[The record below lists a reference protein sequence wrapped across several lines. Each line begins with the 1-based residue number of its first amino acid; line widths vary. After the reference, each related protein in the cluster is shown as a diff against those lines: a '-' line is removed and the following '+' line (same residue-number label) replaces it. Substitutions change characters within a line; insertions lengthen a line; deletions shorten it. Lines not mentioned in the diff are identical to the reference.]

1 MADLQAQVQ
10 AAADEMVAAG
20 TETGLQVAVHR
31 HGRVVADVV
40 SGLADPQAL
49 PSPGGTTPP
58 SPPGTGA
65 PVTPGTLFYAASTA
79 KGVAASLAH
88 VLAERGEIRY
98 DLRLADVWPEF
109 AGRGKEHTTLRHVLL
124 HTAGLPG
131 LPRETTVADLCDWD
145 RMCAAL
151 AAAEP
156 WWQPG
161 TRFGY
166 HALTFGFLLGET
178 LRRVTGRTMSELLR
192 EVLTGPLGVA
202 GEVCFAVP
210 RPLLARVARQS
221 PDQAP
226 LQPPEPGS
234 PLDRTTPPA
243 LRDAASFGNRPDVLA
258 ADIPSLGTMT
268 ARGAARVYSAL
279 LGHVG
284 GISLISS
291 QRRTAMAAVAFT
303 GMDEVMGFPT
313 SWAFGYSPD
322 RPGGVPSRRG
332 STFGMVGANGS
343 AAYADIDSGLAVA
356 VMRNGPAAGGLA
368 AVTRIDRLIAGMEEH
383 Q

>member
-1 MADLQAQVQ
+1 MADLQAEVQ
-10 AAADEMVAAG
+10 AAADEMVAVG

-31 HGRVVADVV
+31 HGLVVADVV
-40 SGLADPQAL
+40 SGVADA
-49 PSPGGTTPP
+49 GTA
-58 SPPGTGA
+58 A
-65 PVTPGTLFYAASTA
+65 PVSQGTLFYAASSA
-79 KGVAASLAH
+79 KGVATSLAH
-88 VLAERGEIRY
+88 VLAERGDITY

-109 AGRGKEHTTLRHVLL
+109 AVRGKEPTTLRHVLL

-151 AAAEP
+151 VAAEP

-161 TRFGY
+161 SRFGY

-192 EVLTGPLGVA
+192 EVLTGPLGIA
-202 GEVCFAVP
+202 DEICFAVP
-210 RPLLARVARQS
+210 HPLLPRVARQTAS
-221 PDQAP
+221 PA
-226 LQPPEPGS
+226 PPEPPEQGS
-234 PLDRTTPPA
+234 PLDRATPPA
-243 LRDAASFGNRPDVLA
+243 LRDAASLGNRADVLT

-268 ARGAARVYSAL
+268 ARGAARMYAAL
-279 LGHVG
+279 LGHAD
-284 GISLISS
+284 GIELVSS
-291 QRRTAMAAVAFT
+291 PRRTAMAALAFT
-303 GMDEVMGFPT
+303 GTDEVMGFPA

-356 VMRNGPAAGGLA
+356 VMRNGPAAAGLA
-368 AVTRIDRLIAGMEEH
+368 AVTRIDRLIAETEEH

>member
-1 MADLQAQVQ
+1 MADLQAEIQ
-10 AAADEMVAAG
+10 AAAGEMVAAG
-20 TETGLQVAVHR
+20 TETGLQVAVYR

-40 SGLADPQAL
+40 SGTED
-49 PSPGGTTPP
+49 
-58 SPPGTGA
+58 
-65 PVTPGTLFYAASTA
+65 PGTLFYAASAA

-88 VLAERGEIRY
+88 VLAERGDITY

-109 AGRGKEHTTLRHVLL
+109 AVRGKEPTTLRHVLL

-161 TRFGY
+161 SRFGY

-192 EVLTGPLGVA
+192 DVLTGPLGIA
-202 GEVCFAVP
+202 DEICFAVP
-210 RPLLARVARQS
+210 HPLLPRVARQARS
-221 PDQAP
+221 PA
-226 LQPPEPGS
+226 PPEPPEQGS
-234 PLDRTTPPA
+234 PLDRATPPA
-243 LRDAASFGNRPDVLA
+243 LRDAASLGNRADVLT

-268 ARGAARVYSAL
+268 ARGAARMYAAL
-279 LGHVG
+279 LGHAD
-284 GISLISS
+284 GIELVSD

-303 GMDEVMGFPT
+303 GTDEVMGFPA

-322 RPGGVPSRRG
+322 RPGPRVGNPRRG
-332 STFGMVGANGS
+332 STFGMVGANGA

-356 VMRNGPAAGGLA
+356 VMRNGPPAAGLA
-368 AVTRIDRLIAGMEEH
+368 AVTRIDRLIAETEEH

>member
-1 MADLQAQVQ
+1 MADLQAEVQ

-31 HGRVVADVV
+31 HGLVVADVV
-40 SGLADPQAL
+40 SGVEDARTA
-49 PSPGGTTPP
+49 T
-58 SPPGTGA
+58 
-65 PVTPGTLFYAASTA
+65 PVTPGTLFYAASAA

-88 VLAERGEIRY
+88 VLAERGDITY

-109 AGRGKEHTTLRHVLL
+109 AACGKEPATLRHVLL

-131 LPRETTVADLCDWD
+131 LPRETTVADLCDTD

-156 WWQPG
+156 WWRPG
-161 TRFGY
+161 SRFGY

-192 EVLTGPLGVA
+192 EVLTGPLGIA
-202 GEVCFAVP
+202 DEICFAVP
-210 RPLLARVARQS
+210 HPLLPRVARQTAN
-221 PDQAP
+221 PA
-226 LQPPEPGS
+226 PPEPPEQGS
-234 PLDRTTPPA
+234 PLDRATPPA
-243 LRDAASFGNRPDVLA
+243 LRDAASFGNRADVLT

-268 ARGAARVYSAL
+268 ARGAARMYAAL
-279 LGHVG
+279 LGHAD
-284 GISLISS
+284 GIELVSDR
-291 QRRTAMAAVAFT
+291 RRTAMAAVAFT
-303 GMDEVMGFPT
+303 GTDEVMGFPA

-322 RPGGVPSRRG
+322 RPGRRVGVPSRRG

-356 VMRNGPAAGGLA
+356 VMRNGPRAAGLA
-368 AVTRIDRLIAGMEEH
+368 AVTRIDRLIAETEEH